1 MLVNEW
7 STDFE
12 NPLSNTT
19 ERTIA
24 YRVEDRLTFGND
36 FVLNGSLSFNPL
48 RVEHLGV
55 YSCLVSLNLTYPDG
69 PNNSSAIITNTTTF
83 ELLGRGAC
91 GTLYKSLLANIC
103 TGMSLC

>member
-12 NPLSNTT
+12 NPLSNTI

-103 TGMSLC
+103 TRMSLC